1 MESEK
6 TNNVNEM
13 VEKETEKVVETSYKC
28 IKCGTTMSEDQEF
41 CPNCGTKKGE
51 KNNKKCKNCGA
62 IVGPGEKFCPKCGAK
77 IKLNISSDVI
87 QEAKKKKISKKI
99 FKILIPIIVVI
110 ILAIIFITNILPKL
124 KITYKDLM
132 LEGKFQEAYDKAK
145 DNEKQEVLDENLI
158 SYLSIEIIE
167 NLKDPTSYYLNR
179 AYKSAD
185 KLVLMV
191 NAKNSYGASV
201 LNYYYYTYSDEKNQY
216 ELYCSLSDLEEETI
230 YKYAD
235 DYEEKLEK
243 TLNNA
248 ARKVIRRII
257 NNDSNRIDSSIIDD
271 INNLFKNNTLK
282 NIELL
287 PANKNGSAT

>member
-1 MESEK
+1 MESKK
-6 TNNVNEM
+6 TNNVSEM
-13 VEKETEKVVETSYKC
+13 DEKKEEKVVEKSYKC

-51 KNNKKCKNCGA
+51 KNNKKCQKCGA
-62 IVGPGEKFCPKCGAK
+62 ILGPGEKFCPKCGAK
-77 IKLNISSDVI
+77 TKLNISSDVI
-87 QEAKKKKISKKI
+87 QEAKKKKMPKKI
-99 FKILIPIIVVI
+99 LKILIPLIVVI
-110 ILAIIFITNILPKL
+110 ILAVIFITNVLPKL
-124 KITYKDLM
+124 TITYKDLM

-167 NLKDPTSYYLNR
+167 NLKDPTSYSLNR
-179 AYKSAD
+179 AYKTSD
-185 KLVLMV
+185 KLVLMI

-201 LNYYYYTYSDEKNQY
+201 LSYYYYTYSDKNNKF
-216 ELYCSLSDLEEETI
+216 ELFCSLNDLEDETI

-235 DYEEKLEK
+235 DYNEKLEK

-248 ARKVIRRII
+248 ARKIIRGII
-257 NNDSNRIDSSIIDD
+257 NNDSNRIDNSIIDD